1 MIVTSTDK
9 LLYLFLS
16 LFGST
21 STVILHNTFLTYWQ
35 SNALAFGSALV
46 VGGLLSLS
54 AAIVT
59 DQVRFGVTYLPE
71 DSLK

>member
-1 MIVTSTDK
+1 MIVTTTDK
-9 LLYLFLS
+9 LLYLTLS
-16 LFGST
+16 LFGSI

-35 SNALAFGSALV
+35 NNSLALGSALV

-54 AAIVT
+54 ATIVP
-59 DQVRFGVTYLPE
+59 DQVRFGATYLPE